1 VKNLIPFIVY
11 IIFQTMYSQSDIN
24 IQYLFPKP
32 GSTLLPKETSLIIR
46 FSEVTPEQI
55 INLNSFIKIL
65 GERSGS
71 VNGKTIV
78 STDQR
83 TIIFYP
89 NNNFTSGEKV
99 FVRLAPQLTEN
110 DLSLPITAYEFT
122 VSLKTK
128 SPWRTKKMKERDRS
142 NRTKNQSL
150 IEKNSS
156 GDPQIIDGVSV
167 PSDFPLVEIIVN
179 EDPDPGYI
187 FITNVNYSV
196 IFNNEGSPLW
206 YWRIESEPLNLKVQ
220 PNGIMTVN
228 IWEDIWEGPVGFDS
242 TYTIV
247 KKYHIPEGYWFDD
260 HECTVLENGH
270 YFVIFN
276 DEHQIDMS
284 QIIEGGSPDAWVLE
298 NSFAEMDADDNPIFI
313 WRGLDHFDVAD
324 AVHED
329 LTQEFIDF
337 CHMNSIEI
345 DNDGHILISSRH
357 LMELTKINRQTGD
370 IIWRL
375 GGENNQF
382 DWVNDSYQISYQ
394 HDFRVLP
401 NGNYTVFDNGNHRE
415 PQFSRALELAL
426 DTQNMTATK
435 VFEYRETPD
444 IFSRWMGSTQRV
456 SNGNTIVNWAI
467 PFFPKLTEVRPDGTK
482 AYEMNFIRYLYAY
495 RTHRSPWIGALPGL
509 AKRLF
514 LT

>member
-1 VKNLIPFIVY
+1 
-11 IIFQTMYSQSDIN
+11 
-24 IQYLFPKP
+24 
-32 GSTLLPKETSLIIR
+32 
-46 FSEVTPEQI
+46 
-55 INLNSFIKIL
+55 
-65 GERSGS
+65 
-71 VNGKTIV
+71 
-78 STDQR
+78 
-83 TIIFYP
+83 
-89 NNNFTSGEKV
+89 
-99 FVRLAPQLTEN
+99 
-110 DLSLPITAYEFT
+110 
-122 VSLKTK
+122 
-128 SPWRTKKMKERDRS
+128 
-142 NRTKNQSL
+142 
-150 IEKNSS
+150 
-156 GDPQIIDGVSV
+156 
-167 PSDFPLVEIIVN
+167 
-179 EDPDPGYI
+179 
-187 FITNVNYSV
+187 
-196 IFNNEGSPLW
+196 
-206 YWRIESEPLNLKVQ
+206 
-220 PNGIMTVN
+220 
-228 IWEDIWEGPVGFDS
+228 
-242 TYTIV
+242 
-247 KKYHIPEGYWFDD
+247 
-260 HECTVLENGH
+260 VLENGH

-337 CHMNSIEI
+337 CHMNSIE
-345 DNDGHILISSRH
+345 
-357 LMELTKINRQTGD
+357 
-370 IIWRL
+370 
-375 GGENNQF
+375 NNQF

-435 VFEYRETPD
+435 VFKYRETPD

-495 RTHRSPWIGALPGL
+495 RTHRSPWIGGL